1 MTKVNFY
8 QVKGDTQAVMRLS
21 CQLVEKAWQMNN
33 DIFIYAPDE
42 STAATMSENLWH
54 WSAASFLPHRNLAHP
69 IDKHGPESIR
79 IYAATNTA
87 DEASEV
93 GIANNIASNIASNI
107 EELIGGQH
115 GLLINLAADTPD
127 WFSRFEMLC
136 EFVWGDEESV
146 AQKRKRYKFY
156 KDRGYPL
163 NYHNMTDRF

>member
-8 QVKGDTQAVMRLS
+8 QVKGDTQAVMSLG

-42 STAATMSENLWH
+42 STAAAMSEKLWH
-54 WSAASFLPHRNLAHP
+54 WSAASFLPHRNLSQP
-69 IDKHGPESIR
+69 IDQNSPESIR
-79 IYAATNTA
+79 IYSATN
-87 DEASEV
+87 S
-93 GIANNIASNIASNI
+93 SNDGDQSSNTSKDNNI
-107 EELIGGQH
+107 EELIAGQH

-136 EFVWGDEESV
+136 EFVHGDEN
-146 AQKRKRYKFY
+146 AIAHKRNRYKFY

-163 NYHNMTDRF
+163 NYHDMTDRF